1 MNYCII
7 DVETLGLVNK
17 LLLEVAAVR
26 IDREFNV
33 LEEMEVRTN
42 IIWPENHIS
51 KIEVPVGKY
60 TDKEAA
66 TILKN
71 FIGSDCVIG
80 FNLKFEESAL
90 KCCFS
95 RFMDVM
101 YEFKRQYP
109 ELKYNLETVASFYG
123 VKQVE
128 QHRAL
133 GDCLTLLQII
143 KKSWILS

>member
-7 DVETLGLVNK
+7 DIETLGLVNK

-26 IDREFNV
+26 IDSRFDV
-33 LEEMEVRTN
+33 LEEMEVRTD
-42 IIWPENHIS
+42 IIWPSNHIS
-51 KIEVPVGKY
+51 GIEVPVGKY
-60 TDKEAA
+60 KCIEAK

-71 FIGSDCVIG
+71 FIGNDCVIG

-90 KCCFS
+90 GCVFS
-95 RFMDVM
+95 RYMDVM
-101 YEFKRQYP
+101 CEFKRMHP
-109 ELKYNLETVASFYG
+109 LLKYNLETVSKYYG
-123 VKQVE
+123 ITQVE

>member
-17 LLLEVAAVR
+17 SILEVAAVR
-26 IDREFNV
+26 IDSRFDV
-33 LEEMEVRTN
+33 LEEMEVRTD
-42 IIWPENHIS
+42 IVWPINHIS
-51 KIEVPVGKY
+51 GIEVPVGKY
-60 TDKEAA
+60 SVNEAGI
-66 TILKN
+66 ILKN

-95 RFMDVM
+95 RFIDMM
-101 YEFKRQYP
+101 YEFKRMHP
-109 ELKYNLETVASFYG
+109 LLKYNLETVSKYYG

-143 KKSWILS
+143 KKSWTLS